1 MKKWL
6 VIAGLI
12 IAIPV
17 LVWAQSWFPAN
28 QKRMAW
34 DPVTTLSDGSL
45 LPAGSTIQYVCY
57 TKTPTVP
64 TPVQVG
70 ITSVS
75 DFLFTF
81 TVEGKYY
88 LGVKSQRMEAG
99 VVVSESAISWS
110 NDPLFAQAG
119 STFGVMFYFTPAAP
133 GGLRA
138 P

>member
-1 MKKWL
+1 MKKWFI
-6 VIAGLI
+6 IAAI

-17 LVWAQSWFPAN
+17 IVWAQSWFPAN
-28 QKRMAW
+28 QKTMQW
-34 DPVTTLSDGSL
+34 DAVTTLEGGAP
-45 LPAGSTIQYVCY
+45 LPSGSTVKYVCY

-70 ITSVS
+70 VS
-75 DFLFTF
+75 DIPQFTFTF

-88 LGVKSQRMEAG
+88 LGVRSQRIEAG
-99 VVVSESAISWS
+99 AVISESAISWS

-119 STFGVMFYFTPAAP
+119 NTFGIVFYYNPAAP

-138 P
+138 E